1 MLNHLSIKF
10 KMILLSV
17 LAVLSVG
24 IVISYLA
31 VKQAMLA
38 MEQESIAHMESIR
51 AMKKNQVE
59 GYRSEEHTSEL
70 QSR

>member
-31 VKQAMLA
+31 VKQAMRICLNHCK
-38 MEQESIAHMESIR
+38 QEFDDEDFVKLYLGVPRLPSIF
-51 AMKKNQVE
+51 
-59 GYRSEEHTSEL
+59 
-70 QSR
+70 